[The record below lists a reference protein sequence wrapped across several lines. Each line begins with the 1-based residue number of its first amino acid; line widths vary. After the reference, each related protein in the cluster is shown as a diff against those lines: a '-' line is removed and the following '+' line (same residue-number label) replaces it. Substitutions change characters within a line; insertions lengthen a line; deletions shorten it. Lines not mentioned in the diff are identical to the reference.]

1 MHVGPLL
8 EVVVVA
14 VDKFLLVEAEE
25 VKILLQVAQ
34 MHPANPCASFRHIEG
49 QSRGLFLLLVVELSD
64 EFVLLECEVE
74 VEIGVL
80 DF

>member
-1 MHVGPLL
+1 MHVGSLF

-49 QSRGLFLLLVVELSD
+49 QS
-64 EFVLLECEVE
+64 
-74 VEIGVL
+74 
-80 DF
+80 